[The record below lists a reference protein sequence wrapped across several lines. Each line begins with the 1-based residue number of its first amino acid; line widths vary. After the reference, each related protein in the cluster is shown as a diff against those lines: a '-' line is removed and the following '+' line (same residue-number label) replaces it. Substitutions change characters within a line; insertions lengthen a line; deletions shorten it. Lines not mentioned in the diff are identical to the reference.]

1 MMILCPK
8 CGTQIC
14 TCNSTIEEQIL
25 NDQESRK
32 RKDEIHNYLHSMNE
46 KPIKSFEE

>member
-25 NDQESRK
+25 NVRESK
-32 RKDEIHNYLHSMNE
+32 TIGNKIYNYLHSMNE